1 MLFTYDKILEITR
14 IILDDEVIP
23 KENLTI
29 TYKLPAIH
37 HRKLNEEIFFRQNK
51 SQPGA
56 SFEPA
61 DKFEVDVDGILFR
74 FEVLPPASETST
86 ETI

>member
-37 HRKLNEEIFFRQNK
+37 HRKLNEEIFYNQHKNE
-51 SQPGA
+51 PGT

-61 DKFEVDVDGILFR
+61 DIFEVDVAGILFK
-74 FEVLPPASETST
+74 FEVLPPAIEQP
-86 ETI
+86 IQNI